1 MLSVTKEQFGK
12 YSCEA
17 SNRHGTDSQPI
28 VLYESQIAICPPVCG
43 NINLNAASRAL
54 TPWAMCA
61 ALALLTLT
69 VFNRLS

>member
-1 MLSVTKEQFGK
+1 MLSVTKEQYGK

-43 NINLNAASRAL
+43 NINLNGATRPL
-54 TPWAMCA
+54 TPWATWT
-61 ALALLTLT
+61 ALAFLSLS
-69 VFNRLS
+69 VFNCLS